1 MHYKLIKL
9 FSVILLVSLLSGIL
23 VLSCVPPGGEKEA
36 AKGTKEI
43 EYKIQIAVASAID
56 ETNVSVLLKF
66 TPPEGF
72 EFSPQ
77 MFVVRS
83 DSDTNKILAIK
94 EVKLVK
100 RKELKI
106 TLDAPLTIDDVW
118 AISTSDDTNFKNKR
132 FISYEKILYKFYSDK
147 PLGHNVEGGVNVFRV
162 FSPTAKWVK
171 LVIADDPITMSNMKE
186 YDMTKDENGIWEVK
200 VPGTLWGKYYG
211 YRADGPKHFTEAFD
225 PDLVVFDPYSKAV
238 AVENSYKQK
247 GMSVIIDTSKY
258 NWEGTSWVGLKAEDA
273 IIYESHLRDFTAH
286 PSSGVPEDIRGTYKG
301 FIYKGKGVVGG
312 INWLKELGVNAVEFL
327 PIHESGTYEPPF
339 GEQVEHAGA
348 EKGATIVNTW
358 NAQSRNHWGYM
369 TSCFFAPESYYS
381 SGDLTPGKYSGI
393 GGTQVNEF
401 KDVIKA
407 LHKEKIAVLLDVV
420 YNHVSQYDYNPLKR
434 LGKKYYFFLNE
445 FHGYDS
451 RSGCGND
458 FDTAK
463 PMSSRLVVDSVKYW
477 VIDYKVDGFRFDL
490 ATIIDWKT
498 HEKIIKETKKINPD
512 VILVAEP
519 WGGGRGEPRDGG
531 GYTLIGFS
539 KRGMGAWNDRIRNF
553 IRGGASASSNPG
565 SGIVFGKGSNDEMKK
580 YVLGFLTNVGGDF
593 YEKGHNI
600 NYAESHDNETL
611 GDFIRIG
618 NGDYKYNQIITNRA
632 EFVKLTPKQLAQN
645 KISALFLLS
654 VQGGIMM
661 HQGQEFARSKI
672 VDPNSKWIKEFK
684 QDEKGNWYKEIVL
697 SNGKTKKVMWPGGK
711 AKPNTIDHDS
721 YEKDDDTNWINY
733 DEALKLE
740 TNRELLEYYKGLI
753 AIRKKFDPFRK
764 ADVKAI
770 KFINAKEKISP
781 TLGWVLPGDNTTGG
795 KEIIV
800 LVNANQV
807 SSATFTLPEG
817 EWEVLAN
824 DKLAST
830 KPLGTVSGEITL
842 SPISG
847 MILIKK

>member
-1 MHYKLIKL
+1 MAKKL
-9 FSVILLVSLLSGIL
+9 FLLTTLAIL
-23 VLSCVPPGGEKEA
+23 VFSCTPPEGQKKEA
-36 AKGTKEI
+36 KPEEK
-43 EYKIQIAVASAID
+43 EYKIQIAVASAMD
-56 ETNVSVLLKF
+56 ETNVNVILKYS
-66 TPPEGF
+66 PPKDF
-72 EFSPQ
+72 EFKPE

-83 DSDTNKILAIK
+83 DTDTNKSIKVLNAKLLKKK
-94 EVKLVK
+94 EVM
-100 RKELKI
+100 I
-106 TLDAPLTIDDVW
+106 TLEKPLTIDDVW
-118 AISTSDDTNFKNKR
+118 AISSYDDPSFKNKR
-132 FISYEKILYKFYSDK
+132 FINYEKILYKLYSDK
-147 PLGHNVEGGVNVFRV
+147 PLGHNIENNLNVFRV
-162 FSPTAKWVK
+162 FSPRANKVT
-171 LVIADDPITMSNMKE
+171 LVIADDPIEMKNKVE
-186 YDMTKDENGIWEVK
+186 YEMKKDENGVWEVEVK
-200 VPGTLWGKYYG
+200 GNLWGKYYG
-211 YRADGPKHFTEAFD
+211 YRAEGPKHFTEAFD
-225 PDLVVFDPYSKAV
+225 PDLIVFDPYAKAI

-247 GMSVIIDTSKY
+247 GMGIIIDTSKY
-258 NWEGTSWVGLKAEDA
+258 DWEGTTWVGLKAEDA
-273 IIYESHLRDFTAH
+273 IIYESHIRDFTAH
-286 PSSGVPEDIRGTYKG
+286 PSSGVPENIRGTYKG
-301 FIYKGKGVVGG
+301 FVYQGKEAIGG
-312 INWLKELGVNAVEFL
+312 INWIKYIGVNAVEFL

-348 EKGATIVNTW
+348 EKGATVVNTW

-369 TSCFFAPESYYS
+369 TTSFFSPESYYS

-393 GGTQVNEF
+393 GGTQVKEF
-401 KDVIKA
+401 KDVVKA
-407 LHKEKIAVLLDVV
+407 LHKEKVAVLLDVV

-434 LGKKYYFFLNE
+434 LGKKYYFFLND

-463 PMSSRLVVDSVKYW
+463 PMASRLVVDSVKYW
-477 VIDYKVDGFRFDL
+477 VTDYKIDGFRFDL

-498 HEKIIKETKKINPD
+498 HEKIIKETRKINPD
-512 VILVAEP
+512 IILIAEP

-565 SGIVFGKGSNDEMKK
+565 SGIIFGKGSNDEMKK
-580 YVLGFLTNVGGDF
+580 YVLGLLTNVGGDF

-618 NGDYKYNQIITNRA
+618 NGDVKHNQVIQNRT
-632 EFVKLTPKQLAQN
+632 EFVKLNDKQLAQN
-645 KISALFLLS
+645 KIAALFLLT
-654 VQGGIMM
+654 VQGGIML

-672 VDPNSKWIKEFK
+672 VDPKSVWLKDFK
-684 QDEKGNWYKEIVL
+684 QDEKGNWYKEVL
-697 SNGKTKKVMWPGGK
+697 LPNGKTKKVMWPGGK

-733 DEALKLE
+733 EEALKLE
-740 TNRELLEYYKGLI
+740 PNRKLVEYYRGLI

-764 ADVKAI
+764 ADI
-770 KFINAKEKISP
+770 KSIQFINSKEKTNP
-781 TLGWVLPGDNTTGG
+781 TLGWILPGDKTTGG

-800 LVNANQV
+800 LVNANQI

-817 EWEVLAN
+817 EWEILAN
-824 DKLAST
+824 EEIAST
-830 KPLGTVSGEITL
+830 KPIGTTSGEVTL
-842 SPISG
+842 KPISG